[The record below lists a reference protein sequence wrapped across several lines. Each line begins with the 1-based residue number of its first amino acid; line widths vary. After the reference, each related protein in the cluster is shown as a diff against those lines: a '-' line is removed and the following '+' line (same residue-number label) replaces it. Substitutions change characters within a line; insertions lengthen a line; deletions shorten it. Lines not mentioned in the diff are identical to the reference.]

1 MYNIWTSSFSS
12 LVIAMNRFEWSF
24 LPNCASGRRTITEV
38 PDNELKEAVMDMVN
52 RLHIPGQGN
61 GYDLYTAILEE
72 KKKAYQYLKK
82 LSSTED

>member
-1 MYNIWTSSFSS
+1 MHIKPTPKKP
-12 LVIAMNRFEWSF
+12 I
-24 LPNCASGRRTITEV
+24 PSGRRTITEV

-72 KKKAYQYLKK
+72 KKKASGAAAKIL
-82 LSSTED
+82 TVNRTCRG